1 MHTSKAALY
10 GKSVNKLVTR
20 ADIFY
25 LIFSIVFFVIHTPRH
40 IRNRVGIHP
49 VKWPRWI
56 LK

>member
-10 GKSVNKLVTR
+10 GKSVNKLVAR
-20 ADIFY
+20 ANIFY